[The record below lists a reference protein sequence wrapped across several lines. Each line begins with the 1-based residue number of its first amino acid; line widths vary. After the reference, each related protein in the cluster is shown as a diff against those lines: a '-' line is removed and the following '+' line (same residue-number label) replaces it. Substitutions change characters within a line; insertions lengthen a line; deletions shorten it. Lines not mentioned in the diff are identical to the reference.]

1 MGKGGMTMD
10 LKTIIT
16 LIVIIFGAGGGWYS
30 LKVAVDDVKDE
41 IKLMRETQA
50 IMENKLDAVITTDA
64 VQDEKYKTI
73 RRDVDRNMERI
84 GP

>member
-16 LIVIIFGAGGGWYS
+16 LIVIIFGAGGAWYS
-30 LKVAVDDVKDE
+30 LNDSLDDVKE
-41 IKLMRETQA
+41 EMRLMRETQA
-50 IMENKLDAVITTDA
+50 AMANKLDAAITTDA
-64 VQDEKYKTI
+64 VQNEKYKTL
-73 RRDVDRNMERI
+73 RRDVDRNTERI